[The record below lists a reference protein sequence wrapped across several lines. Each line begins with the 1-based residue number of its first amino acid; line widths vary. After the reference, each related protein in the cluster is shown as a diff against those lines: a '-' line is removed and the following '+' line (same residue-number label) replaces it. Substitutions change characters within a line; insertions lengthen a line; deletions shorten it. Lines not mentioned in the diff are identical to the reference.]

1 MSDDIEGPLPEQ
13 SPQPQQE
20 QPSKDRHALA
30 SDVPTRQECMR
41 ALGRLPGL
49 IALKVISTQQANAI
63 RGTYQTVLNEI
74 HRNASDGGT
83 AAIAD
88 NDVMALLKA
97 NPDFL
102 TLVEPLLTEQQVRD
116 VVERGQGHVRR

>member
-30 SDVPTRQECMR
+30 SDVPTQQECMR
-41 ALGRLPGL
+41 ALGRLPIL
-49 IALKVISTQQANAI
+49 ITLKVISTQQANAI

-74 HRNASDGGT
+74 HRSTSDGGT
-83 AAIAD
+83 AAVAD
-88 NDVMALLKA
+88 DNVIALLKA
-97 NPDFL
+97 NPEL
-102 TLVEPLLTEQQVRD
+102 LNLVEPLLTDQQVRD
-116 VVERGQGHVRR
+116 LLERG

>member
-20 QPSKDRHALA
+20 QPAKDRHAGA
-30 SDVPTRQECMR
+30 SGVPTRQECMQ

-74 HRNASDGGT
+74 HRSTSDGGT
-83 AAIAD
+83 AAVAD
-88 NDVMALLKA
+88 DNVMALLKA
-97 NPDFL
+97 NPDL
-102 TLVEPLLTEQQVRD
+102 LNLVEPLLTDQQVRD